1 MSEEMLVV
9 DCIEWR
15 GVAEDYPDQM
25 EVVVEMMKE
34 AQEELC
40 HAEAA

>member
-15 GVAEDYPDQM
+15 DVAKNYPDQM

-34 AQEELC
+34 AQEEMC
-40 HAEAA
+40 HPEAA